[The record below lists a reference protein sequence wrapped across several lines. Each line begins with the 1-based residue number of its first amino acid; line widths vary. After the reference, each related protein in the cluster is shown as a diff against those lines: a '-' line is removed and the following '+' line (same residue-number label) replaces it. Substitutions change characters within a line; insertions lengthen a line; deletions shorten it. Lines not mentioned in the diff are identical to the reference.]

1 MRWHRVSISCWPRGS
16 DPSMG
21 WEWGHSSTTAYSRA
35 WCAAVLIACTSL
47 LARGCFGA
55 VLGVNGAEWG
65 CSTALPRR
73 LRCSQGSDRGFIAS
87 RWV

>member
-1 MRWHRVSISCWPRGS
+1 MRWHRVSISCWPCGS

-55 VLGVNGAEWG
+55 VLGVSGAEWG
-65 CSTALPRR
+65 CMGLQHCSATEAQMLPG
-73 LRCSQGSDRGFIAS
+73 L
-87 RWV
+87 